1 MKRPK
6 KENFSKNPSHNS
18 NNSNNNVKKVL
29 EGDSKEENEETKK
42 ENFSKNP
49 SHNNNNSNNNV
60 KKVFNRESAKRK
72 VSIPLLDHMKSMEQ
86 EKHVVEPL
94 PVMEQI
100 EVEDDASRKSS
111 VASTQWSW
119 PPSDNEDRP
128 PIPLKTASASAGGL
142 SVEPVR
148 SVRVS
153 TVVPARVDDPNAEKR
168 GKFTKIPH
176 KDL

>member
-1 MKRPK
+1 MGDA
-6 KENFSKNPSHNS
+6 EEA
-18 NNSNNNVKKVL
+18 VEEIGEEVL
-29 EGDSKEENEETKK
+29 EGDSREEDEEEIKK

-49 SHNNNNSNNNV
+49 SHNNNNNNNNV

-72 VSIPLLDHMKSMEQ
+72 VSIPLHNHMKSMEQ
-86 EKHVVEPL
+86 HVVEPL

-100 EVEDDASRKSS
+100 EIEDDASRKSS

-119 PPSDNEDRP
+119 PPSDNEERP
-128 PIPLKTASASAGGL
+128 PIPLNTASAPAGL

-153 TVVPARVDDPNAEKR
+153 TVVPARVDDPNVKNS
-168 GKFTKIPH
+168 
-176 KDL
+176 